1 MKNKLLGT
9 VLLLSVSLFDVAIGE
24 STVYDSTSF
33 RPAPFVCPVE
43 QSQNLTLYLE
53 FQPRAEKVR
62 LSIPRG
68 YFDPRLTLRDNR
80 TRRGQVLRIHGET
93 FEPWPP
99 ELLPVSKSGPYVG
112 LLLTEYNPL
121 EQVAESLANLSLG
134 YSISDTPDYRVA
146 DAIFDLETLVS
157 DKQPYRDYDV
167 YKMDLFIV
175 RNDLGLITDVITCKK
190 PESVPSPSC
199 QQYME
204 SPLVDFSFYY
214 SRKLLEHWQI
224 LSRNA
229 QAFVSCITTTPS

>member
-1 MKNKLLGT
+1 
-9 VLLLSVSLFDVAIGE
+9 VFDVAIGE
-24 STVYDSTSF
+24 STVYDSTRF

-53 FQPRAEKVR
+53 FQPEAEKVR

-80 TRRGQVLRIHGET
+80 TRRGQVLRIHGER

-121 EQVAESLANLSLG
+121 QQVAERLAADYLG
-134 YSISDTPDYRVA
+134 YRMADIPEFGVV
-146 DAIFDLETLVS
+146 DAIFGLETLVS

-167 YKMDLFIV
+167 FKMDLFIV

-204 SPLVDFSFYY
+204 SPSGISKLDTPANY
-214 SRKLLEHWQI
+214 SNIGKFCRVMHVHLFRALPRSLHKKVHIPDRQL
-224 LSRNA
+224 
-229 QAFVSCITTTPS
+229 